1 MLAIFDVDG
10 VILDSM
16 GYCNNISERYLLK
29 NNITPEK
36 NLSDKMFS
44 MSFKQ
49 GSEYVAKNYPIDK
62 SAETIKI
69 EILEGLK
76 DFYFN
81 EVGLK
86 DGALGTLKFL
96 KNKNIEIIVATFT
109 DKFLIEG
116 AFNRLQ
122 ITDYFTKIYS
132 PDTLKIPKSSIEF
145 LKTILKDY
153 KINGEDA
160 ILFEDGLYSVINA
173 KKLMINTVGIYDE
186 ASKKNREKLKREA
199 DLYLD
204 SLKDYRGE
212 FLWKKHLQ

>member
-49 GSEYVAKNYPIDK
+49 GSEYVAENYPINK
-62 SAETIKI
+62 SAETIKL

-81 EVGLK
+81 KVDLK
-86 DGALGTLKFL
+86 DGAMDILKFI
-96 KNKNIEIIVATFT
+96 KNKNTDIVIATST
-109 DKFLIEG
+109 DKFLIER
-116 AFNRLQ
+116 AFKRLQ
-122 ITDYFTKIYS
+122 VMEYFEKIYS
-132 PDTLKIPKSSIEF
+132 PDTLEIPKSSTEF

-173 KKLMINTVGIYDE
+173 KKLMINTVGVYDE
-186 ASKKNREKLKREA
+186 ASKKYRDKLEREA

-212 FLWKKHLQ
+212 FL